1 MADESDYYFGDDLE
15 SSKKMR
21 CQGFKIGEHVPRCYS
36 HNTTKEESVLE
47 HVLEY
52 ERHFKICYDT
62 SRLLLLAPKNECEI
76 RKFICTTLRPTKLPY
91 TELYEWK
98 DCAEFISNF
107 LEYEELSPPD
117 KLPEYIPSPC
127 NIIEWQAGDSFD
139 FSILLCSL
147 LIGSGYDAYC
157 VYGAAPKYIT
167 TKDESLMDCPF
178 DLGMN
183 EAADEED
190 KEERKIERPNKLKEA
205 EPLISKFDRATEQ
218 DEESKLREQ
227 WIKENTI
234 DDDAP
239 DLEKYDELENNKKR
253 LHCWVMIRQGLRQF
267 PQTKFIEPTTG
278 REYSQANAPY
288 QTVEG
293 VFNHQNFWINLT
305 PQKKIKD
312 LNLQCDDDEWEYV
325 MLQAKKDDANIAQM
339 YADDKDD
346 DGDKDIMEDVLDMP
360 PPWSPKLYLDKDKF
374 LNLCPLG
381 EKTVFYKKCRVD
393 TYAPCTQVD
402 GLVKKV
408 CIYDDYKRL
417 ILLES
422 RSYYENRRDKLRLR
436 RQFPYE
442 FKLVEYYD
450 SSEATNYWKKMV
462 YVDGHQRQLYFY
474 HHRNNDKNK
483 DGLIYREEN
492 IGSKT
497 IEKYKDREDHLEY
510 RSVTFEPISNEKK
523 DSSILQVND
532 IHHKCGK
539 IKSMVQKFGLDP
551 DLPAEDQIRE
561 TEFNIESEVVQIY
574 KHYREGKITAGEK
587 PYDRKKLIG
596 NSGGVED
603 LNNKETEDN
612 AYKQELKKIHEME
625 MDCHRQINIQEESAL
640 AEMEARL
647 TKEKEI
653 KSSKS
658 GADPEVIFK
667 DILEKSYYDKAR
679 DKMKQGR
686 KKEEE
691 NTGEDEKKDFLYPVL
706 EKLMYTEVGELTH
719 EQAMEVKNE
728 ALKRL
733 KERLLTRAEII
744 QRRLE
749 DETNKLQKAFQELKK
764 KGDSTTDEDEL
775 AYEKKVTEAN
785 FKIEILTERASHH
798 YQNSLTK
805 FNELDTKLLND
816 SRLKALRTG
825 ND

>member
-1 MADESDYYFGDDLE
+1 MP
-15 SSKKMR
+15 K
-21 CQGFKIGEHVPRCYS
+21 CYS
-36 HNTTKEESVLE
+36 HNTTKEELVLE
-47 HVLEY
+47 HVQEY

-62 SRLLLLAPKNECEI
+62 TRPLLLAPKNECEI

-107 LEYEELSPPD
+107 LEYEELNPPD
-117 KLPEYIPSPC
+117 KIPEYIPSPK

-178 DLGMN
+178 DLTMN
-183 EAADEED
+183 DDNDEED
-190 KEERKIERPNKLKEA
+190 KEEKKQEKPNKLKQT
-205 EPLISKFDRATEQ
+205 EPLISKFDTTA
-218 DEESKLREQ
+218 EEEEERKLREEY
-227 WIKENTI
+227 IKENTI

-239 DLEKYDELENNKKR
+239 DLEKYDELENTKKR

-278 REYSQANAPY
+278 REYTQANAPY
-288 QTVEG
+288 QTIEG
-293 VFNHQNFWINLT
+293 IFNHQNFWINLT
-305 PQKKIKD
+305 PQRKIKD
-312 LNLQCDDDEWEYV
+312 VNLQCDDDEWEYV
-325 MLQAKKDDANIAQM
+325 MLQPKKDDPNIDPLNNSNPHSS
-339 YADDKDD
+339 DDES
-346 DGDKDIMEDVLDMP
+346 DGDILDMP

-393 TYAPCTQVD
+393 TYAPCTQID
-402 GLVKKV
+402 GLVKKIS
-408 CIYDDYKRL
+408 IYHDFKRL

-436 RQFPYE
+436 RHFPYE

-450 SSEATNYWKKMV
+450 SSETTNYWKKMV
-462 YVDGHQRQLYFY
+462 YIDGHQRQLYFY

-492 IGSKT
+492 IGKKT
-497 IEKYKDREDHLEY
+497 IEKYKDREDHLEF
-510 RSVTFEPISNEKK
+510 RSVTFEPISNDQK
-523 DSSILQVND
+523 DSSTLELKDV
-532 IHHKCGK
+532 HYKCGK
-539 IKSMVQKFGLDP
+539 IKSMVQKFGLNSE
-551 DLPAEDQIRE
+551 LPAEDQIRE
-561 TEFNIESEVVQIY
+561 TEFNIEKEDVQIY
-574 KHYREGKITAGEK
+574 NHYKEGKITAKEK
-587 PYDRKKLIG
+587 SYDRKKLIG

-603 LNNKETEDN
+603 INNKETDDN
-612 AYKQELKKIHEME
+612 ARKQELKKIHEME
-625 MDCHRQINIQEESAL
+625 MACHHQINIQEESAL
-640 AEMEARL
+640 AEMEARM

-653 KSSKS
+653 KSCKS

-691 NTGEDEKKDFLYPVL
+691 NTGEEDKKDFLYPVL
-706 EKLMYTEVGELTH
+706 EKLMYTQVEDLTH

-764 KGDSTTDEDEL
+764 KGDNTTDEDEL
-775 AYEKKVTEAN
+775 AYEKQVTEAN

-798 YQNSLTK
+798 YQNSLQK
-805 FNELDTKLLND
+805 FNDLDKKLLKD
-816 SRLKALRTG
+816 DRLKALRTD
-825 ND
+825 NN